1 MEKDSKRMSESN
13 FGSQKIQLV
22 VPSDSSCPI
31 KVGLILI
38 GTSAKLPTL
47 SSLRLLSEV
56 VETFLNENRNMTPEE
71 YESRFPAYFDCD
83 DQSPVSPGP
92 KGGVQTIELL
102 LDVENLQSKNIEL
115 LLFGAECI
123 MADFEDFE
131 LLNVFLIRSKKYV
144 QQQLKLSRKEYQ
156 KKIDCL
162 VRQTSRE
169 ISECFSSPSKMGQSR
184 LHIMSMSG
192 VPTIDRRP
200 SDESY
205 PQMAKNY
212 GQSIKDSM
220 QQSTEQSTQQSLAS
234 MGSIYTA
241 QTCGSIYDYQQPP
254 QSTNNAYNLPQDNT
268 FNRNTY
274 SQGASQQKVGQ
285 AKPFDP
291 QSQMWNFGGFAS
303 ISEQENPKK
312 QNFNRVPDI
321 TIVNDRHNPY
331 AEDSPQLE
339 SNPLNLDMNKTVLA
353 EFVESFVEM
362 DDRRDTKPPM
372 CPGDYEVSVMIAEP
386 KNYQAGG
393 GGGILGPQNQQGGG
407 GINPRGQ
414 HINRLNMDYYSTKP
428 VLGNDGASKSP
439 DYNLTPPG
447 GKPTSNTNYTDFNT
461 NQTGNQ
467 FQTNATESLTLSEI
481 ENRMQS
487 EIFATSE
494 LAEAIPR
501 TEWNKQVMGK
511 VIQESVMFDPLGE
524 HKETFNPNLANQMMF
539 AESECMGVP
548 LSNADVQ

>member
-56 VETFLNENRNMTPEE
+56 VETFLNENRNMTPDE
-71 YESRFPAYFDCD
+71 YESRFPGYFDCD
-83 DQSPVSPGP
+83 DLSPVSPGL
-92 KGGVQTIELL
+92 KGGAQTIELL
-102 LDVENLQSKNIEL
+102 LDVENLQTKNIEL
-115 LLFGAECI
+115 LLLGAECI

-162 VRQTSRE
+162 VRQTSKE

-184 LHIMSMSG
+184 LHIMSTSG
-192 VPTIDRRP
+192 VPTIDRKA
-200 SDESY
+200 SGDSY

-220 QQSTEQSTQQSLAS
+220 QQSTQQSS
-234 MGSIYTA
+234 VGMDSIYTA

-254 QSTNNAYNLPQDNT
+254 QSSNNAYNERQDNT
-268 FNRNTY
+268 FDRNTV
-274 SQGASQQKVGQ
+274 SQGAGQQKVGQ
-285 AKPFDP
+285 AKPFDT

-303 ISEQENPKK
+303 ISEQEKPKK

-372 CPGDYEVSVMIAEP
+372 NPGDYEVSVMIAEP

-414 HINRLNMDYYSTKP
+414 NINRLNMDYYSTKP
-428 VLGNDGASKSP
+428 PLLNDGATKSP
-439 DYNLTPPG
+439 DYNLPPPG
-447 GKPTSNTNYTDFNT
+447 GKPLFNT
-461 NQTGNQ
+461 NFTTNQTQNQ

-487 EIFATSE
+487 EVFATSE

-501 TEWNKQVMGK
+501 AEWNKQAMGK

-524 HKETFNPNLANQMMF
+524 HKETYNPNLANQMMF

-548 LSNADVQ
+548 LTNQPNVQ